1 MFSQYTN
8 HIYFLLLYILYN
20 QLICKHPLP
29 FLKPRCST
37 PIYSL
42 VRFPITLHLSLSTFT
57 PLYQHISFSLSLFL
71 PCTVQRNT
79 INVQGPPP
87 LPPFLPPSCTPSTIF
102 PAISAVFTE
111 ITEKCSRAEG
121 ESGKIF
127 ACTLNGKAVLLGR
140 SGQHLVNLDGGNR
153 I

>member
-8 HIYFLLLYILYN
+8 HN
-20 QLICKHPLP
+20 HLICKHPLP

-42 VRFPITLHLSLSTFT
+42 LRFPITLHLSLSTFT
-57 PLYQHISFSLSLFL
+57 PLYQHISFSLSFFL

-79 INVQGPPP
+79 INVQGPPPP

-102 PAISAVFTE
+102 PVISAVFTE